1 MASTKE
7 LRRRIKSV
15 KNAAQIT
22 KAMQMVSATKMR
34 RAQNQTL
41 QARPYSSTIED
52 TLSKVLNGSNDKLD
66 LSHPLLL
73 QNSSSKIGVVVLTS
87 DKGLCGALNANL
99 FRYIQSSPDLQEK
112 EVVYYT
118 VGKKGRDFIVRS
130 NRRLEADFESMEK
143 TDVKLAVKIR
153 KFLTATFLSNQVGK
167 IFILYPHFTSAL
179 LQNAKFVQILPVEL
193 VKSQTSDNGSD
204 FLYEPQKPVLLDYAL
219 IHHLDIQIYQALL
232 ETKASEH
239 SARMMAMQNA
249 TSNAQDLVADLAL
262 TYNQARQENIT
273 NELLEITSAQ
283 AALE

>member
-15 KNAAQIT
+15 KNTAQIT

-41 QARPYSSTIED
+41 QARPYSSTIEY
-52 TLSKVLNGSNDKLD
+52 TLSKVLNGSKDRSD

-99 FRYIQSSPDLQEK
+99 FRYIQSSGLDK
-112 EVVYYT
+112 ERQVVYYT

-130 NRRLEADFESMEK
+130 NRNLEADFESFEK
-143 TDVKLAVKIR
+143 IDVKQAIKVR
-153 KFLTATFLSNQVGK
+153 KFLTASFLSNQVSQV
-167 IFILYPHFTSAL
+167 FILYPHFTSAL
-179 LQNAKFVQILPVEL
+179 SQDAKFIQILPVEQVL
-193 VKSQTSDNGSD
+193 SPASGNGSD
-204 FLYEPQKPVLLDYAL
+204 FLYEPQKQVLLDYAL

-239 SARMMAMQNA
+239 SARMIAMQNA
-249 TSNAQDLVADLAL
+249 TSNAQDLVADLTL